1 MSHQSI
7 ARSLTLTLT
16 LALLTIGASAERAGA
31 VPAKGAPAKAAR
43 VPKIDMV
50 FALDTTGSMSDEIA
64 LVRRLVWDLANG
76 VVTGNPRPSLR
87 LGLVR
92 YRDTRDV
99 YVVKVTP
106 LTFDL
111 DAVHKELMKTR
122 ASGGGDTPE
131 HVNLGLH
138 KAITQKW
145 REDAQ
150 RMVFLIGDAKPKRYG
165 DYFHDKEAR
174 RARALRVR
182 VHAVGCSGLSA
193 EGVKIFKEIARLSKG
208 TYAPL
213 PRTSSRR
220 GSASDVRLRNLIL
233 GKAGLSQYA
242 SAAPPPAPTPAAAPV
257 ARHKVPA
264 APASKDPRDKGYAAT
279 PDRVWRTSIR

>member
-1 MSHQSI
+1 MTI
-7 ARSLTLTLT
+7 T
-16 LALLTIGASAERAGA
+16 LATALLLTCTSAGPVGA
-31 VPAKGAPAKAAR
+31 VPAKRAPAKAKTA
-43 VPKIDMV
+43 PKIDMV

-92 YRDTRDV
+92 YRDTRDA

-131 HVNLGLH
+131 HVSLGLH

-145 REDAQ
+145 RKGAQ

-165 DYFHDKEAR
+165 DYYHDKEAR
-174 RARALRVR
+174 RARALKVK
-182 VHAVGCSGLSA
+182 VHVVGCSGLSA
-193 EGVKIFKEIARLSKG
+193 DGVKIFKEIARLSRG

-213 PRTSSRR
+213 QRTSSHR
-220 GSASDVRLRNLIL
+220 GSASDIRLRNLIL
-233 GKAGLSQYA
+233 GKAGLSKYA
-242 SAAPPPAPTPAAAPV
+242 SAAPPPRPAPARVAAPV
-257 ARHKVPA
+257 ARRKVPA
-264 APASKDPRDKGYAAT
+264 APASKDPRDKGYAPT
-279 PDRVWRTSIR
+279 PDRVWRTSIK

>member
-1 MSHQSI
+1 MTRHTI
-7 ARSLTLTLT
+7 TITLAS
-16 LALLTIGASAERAGA
+16 ALLTVCASAAGA
-31 VPAKGAPAKAAR
+31 APAKSAQAR
-43 VPKIDMV
+43 AVPVPKIDMV

-76 VVTGNPRPSLR
+76 VVTGKPRPSLR

-111 DAVHKELMKTR
+111 DAVHKELMRTR

-131 HVNLGLH
+131 HVSLGLH

-145 REDAQ
+145 RKDAQ

-165 DYFHDKEAR
+165 DYYHDKEAR
-174 RARALRVR
+174 RARALKVK
-182 VHAVGCSGLSA
+182 VHVVGCSGLGA
-193 EGVKIFKEIARLSKG
+193 DGVKIFKEIAQLSRG

-213 PRTSSRR
+213 QRTSSRR
-220 GSASDVRLRNLIL
+220 GSASDIRLRNLIL
-233 GKAGLSQYA
+233 GKAGLSKYA
-242 SAAPPPAPTPAAAPV
+242 SAAPPRPAPAPPRAAAPV
-257 ARHKVPA
+257 ARKVPA
-264 APASKDPRDKGYAAT
+264 APASKDPRDKGYAPT
-279 PDRVWRTSIR
+279 PDRIWRTSIR